1 MRNIALALVAAVMM
15 MFGAA
20 GAASAQ
26 AVNTADLV
34 VNQNLAFSLTQTA
47 TSVADVTTSVGAGSA
62 LDAVATNALLVAGST
77 VDIDNTSPGAG
88 TTTGAT
94 IELNQDIN
102 AAQTQLADA
111 STLTASLTG
120 TDATVKASALNVG
133 VQATSTITVGNQ

>member
-15 MFGAA
+15 MFGVA

-34 VNQNLAFSLTQTA
+34 VNQNLAFSLSQTA
-47 TSVADVTTSVGAGSA
+47 TSTADVTTTVGAGSA

-77 VDIDNTSPGAG
+77 VDIDNTAAADG

-94 IELNQDIN
+94 IALTQDIN
-102 AAQTQLADA
+102 AAQTQIADA
-111 STLTASLTG
+111 SAMTPSLTG

>member
-15 MFGAA
+15 MFGVA

-34 VNQNLAFSLTQTA
+34 VNQNLAFSLSQTA
-47 TSVADVTTSVGAGSA
+47 TSTADVTTTVGAGSA

-88 TTTGAT
+88 TTTDAT
-94 IELNQDIN
+94 IALTQDIN
-102 AAQTQLADA
+102 AAQTQLAEA
-111 STLTASLTG
+111 SVMTPSLTG
-120 TDATVKASALNVG
+120 ADATVKASALNVG